1 MTSDQGISPLLR
13 ALATGACVVVIV
25 AGLKAAAPILNV
37 IFMAWLLAHS
47 ITPFPNWL
55 MRKRVPSSLAVLA
68 TLLLV
73 VVGGLSVGFLLGTSV
88 AGLVQK
94 LPTYQARLTEL
105 QETATTFLAARG
117 VAISEIRTLEIF
129 SPNRLVGVAGS
140 VLGDIGN
147 VLEETLLIIFLVA
160 ILLFEFAGRQTKPGV
175 DLVDSTVMSRLQ
187 DASRDVKKYVAITG
201 GIGLLQSTACLILLL
216 VLGVDFPIMWGVL
229 FFFLNFI
236 PTLGFMLALIPP
248 AIVAFLESGWEIAL
262 VVIIGYYVFH
272 LVGEYILRPRFMKK
286 GFDISILT
294 LTLSLIFWTW
304 VLGPAGAVLA
314 VPLTLAV
321 TNLVTQYA
329 SEPGRPHRHTP
340 KTDHPDV

>member
-1 MTSDQGISPLLR
+1 MSSDLQVSPLLR
-13 ALATGACVVVIV
+13 ILVGGACVVVIV
-25 AGLKAAAPILNV
+25 AGLKAAAPILNIV
-37 IFMAWLLAHS
+37 FMAWLLAYS
-47 ITPFPNWL
+47 ITPLPNWL
-55 MRKRVPSSLAVLA
+55 MRKRVPSRLAVLA

-73 VVGGLSVGFLLGTSV
+73 VVGGLSVASLLGTSV

-94 LPTYQARLTEL
+94 LPTYQARLTNL
-105 QETATTFLAARG
+105 QETATTLLAARG
-117 VAISEIRTLEIF
+117 LAISEIRTLEIF
-129 SPNRLVGVAGS
+129 SPNRLVGVVGS
-140 VLGDIGN
+140 MLGSIGN
-147 VLEETLLIIFLVA
+147 VLEDGLLIIFLVA
-160 ILLFEFAGRQTKPGV
+160 ILLFEFAGRQRKPGV
-175 DLVDSTVMSRLQ
+175 DLVDLTVMSRLQ

-216 VLGVDFPIMWGVL
+216 ILGVDFPITWGVL

-248 AIVAFLESGWEIAL
+248 AIVAFLESGWGIAL

-294 LTLSLIFWTW
+294 LMLSLIFWTW

-329 SEPGRPHRHTP
+329 SEPGRPRRHTP
-340 KTDHPDV
+340 KGERPAL